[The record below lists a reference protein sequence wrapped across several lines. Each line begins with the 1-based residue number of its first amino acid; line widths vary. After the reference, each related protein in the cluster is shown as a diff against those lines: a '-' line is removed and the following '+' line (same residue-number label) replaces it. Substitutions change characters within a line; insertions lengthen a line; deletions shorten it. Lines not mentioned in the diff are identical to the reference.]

1 MKSAPK
7 QRPAATEQNQTKQ
20 TPGQMDRSLRE
31 TVDGVPHVNT
41 KRPCWAA
48 KTLAEEVTELFP
60 ETRITYDN
68 YDGRGAALDL
78 GIDMADLNSQGRE
91 DLSQLIHLL
100 GGAEGS
106 GRILVRPTRSAHD
119 QPFAVALMDD
129 VEGVLAARATPG
141 GRTMGGAGHSPG
153 RAAQAAGGP
162 LALRGTT

>member
-100 GGAEGS
+100 GGAEG
-106 GRILVRPTRSAHD
+106 RI
-119 QPFAVALMDD
+119 D
-129 VEGVLAARATPG
+129 VTPVLTGIVPPEGV
-141 GRTMGGAGHSPG
+141 
-153 RAAQAAGGP
+153 AAGFDA
-162 LALRGTT
+162 LADPEKHAKIIVSFDVPAPDISGHISA